1 MINSVE
7 TVINSKPFGTLFRE
21 LLSDEYAERG
31 QPDDPQ
37 RQSRDPAFSE
47 MQSATVSLALDE
59 HRIRRES
66 LESVVAKEKSKERTN
81 LPSEIS
87 QPQPSSAK
95 LTADDTLKTL
105 IGTMD
110 SAMSAGKRTLRQRLE
125 EAMSQSSRRQ
135 RNNNNIN
142 NNNSIAKDTNE
153 YPDGQLT
160 YRADV
165 PTSDLKRLRHRQ
177 RMVREL

>member
-7 TVINSKPFGTLFRE
+7 TVINSKHFGTLFRE

-87 QPQPSSAK
+87 QLQQSSAK

-110 SAMSAGKRTLRQRLE
+110 SAMSVGKRTLRQRLE

-135 RNNNNIN
+135 RNNNIN

-160 YRADV
+160 FRADV

>member
-87 QPQPSSAK
+87 QLQQSSAK

-110 SAMSAGKRTLRQRLE
+110 SAMSVGKRTLRQRLE

-135 RNNNNIN
+135 RN